1 MTASF
6 TFRLL
11 AILGLLGMA
20 ALIPLQL
27 RARRRAYSGIHGYAP
42 RVTLLE
48 RLAYL
53 ALLLSVLVLSLTGL
67 TFAIIGKVLGGWFL
81 ILHVGAAPL
90 FALAVAA
97 LAVLWADRR
106 QYAASPGA
114 QELDTG
120 TKLLFWLMV
129 LAAEISMLSAVLP
142 MTPLFGSHPMHLL
155 LDIHRYSSLALFILV
170 VLHFFR
176 FAAAR

>member
-1 MTASF
+1 MSSP
-6 TFRLL
+6 TFRII
-11 AILGLLGMA
+11 AILGLIGMA
-20 ALIPLQL
+20 VLIPLQL
-27 RARRRAYSGIHGYAP
+27 RARRRAYSGVAGYAP
-42 RVTLLE
+42 RVTVIE

-53 ALLLSVLVLSLTGL
+53 ALLLSVLVLALTGL
-67 TFAIIGKVLGGWFL
+67 TAAIIGKVLGGWFL
-81 ILHVGAAPL
+81 ILHVGVAPL

-106 QYAASPGA
+106 QYAGSPGA

-120 TKLLFWLMV
+120 TKVLFWLMV
-129 LAAEISMLSAVLP
+129 LAAEIAMISAVLP
-142 MTPLFGSHPMHLL
+142 MTPLYGSHGMHVL
-155 LDIHRYSSLALFILV
+155 LDVHRYSSLALFILV